1 MEGSVANHFAKTA
14 QASADKAE
22 VKGQSEIRSAQD
34 SAKNAEGSL
43 SNKVDDFRSEAGSTL
58 TKAIG
63 RVQSIV
69 ARSKA
74 NKMGLSSLITRSID
88 MLTGLS
94 NVAKGASLC
103 SAIALSL
110 GGCATTPIPNEQIA
124 VAKSSVQRAEQNGA
138 PELAPVEMS
147 TARQELASAEKAAA
161 DHEAQSAT
169 QWAEKAN
176 VDAQLAEATAQEHRA
191 HKAATEFDASMATL
205 RQETQRSS
213 QPNQ

>member
-1 MEGSVANHFAKTA
+1 
-14 QASADKAE
+14 
-22 VKGQSEIRSAQD
+22 
-34 SAKNAEGSL
+34 
-43 SNKVDDFRSEAGSTL
+43 
-58 TKAIG
+58 
-63 RVQSIV
+63 
-69 ARSKA
+69 
-74 NKMGLSSLITRSID
+74 
-88 MLTGLS
+88 MLMGLS
-94 NVAKGASLC
+94 NVAKGASLFT
-103 SAIALSL
+103 AIALSL
-110 GGCATTPIPNEQIA
+110 GGCATTPISNEQIA

-161 DHEAQSAT
+161 DHEALSAT

-176 VDAQLAEATAQEHRA
+176 VDAQLAEATAQERRA